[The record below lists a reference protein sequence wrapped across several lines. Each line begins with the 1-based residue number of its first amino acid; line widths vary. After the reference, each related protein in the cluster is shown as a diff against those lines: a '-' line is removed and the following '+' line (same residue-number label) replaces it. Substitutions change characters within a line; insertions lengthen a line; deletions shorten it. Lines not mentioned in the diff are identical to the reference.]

1 MMSKL
6 ETTVPQVLELL
17 SSEVSTG
24 TVGYI
29 FVVRIVQHFHPT
41 FHSNI
46 KVLINLIN
54 GNQCIL
60 IQLEINSENEILSA
74 YHPPFK
80 VDYMSLDIIHYLY
93 PGIHGF
99 QVSFY

>member
-46 KVLINLIN
+46 KVLIN
-54 GNQCIL
+54 
-60 IQLEINSENEILSA
+60 
-74 YHPPFK
+74 
-80 VDYMSLDIIHYLY
+80 
-93 PGIHGF
+93 
-99 QVSFY
+99 